1 MTEPDFAHLLIKLW
15 RDLQTPGIGWQI
27 AALLACLGLAGL
39 IQKGV
44 LGWLAG
50 HRGEGA
56 SRELGRGGLRRVL
69 FPLTATVLILAARPL
84 LALYQHVNLLSLA
97 LPLLLSLGIVRLVM
111 YLLRQAFRASS
122 WLGGFERILA
132 TCAWLVVA
140 LHILGWLPWVIE
152 GLEAISFT
160 VGKSELN
167 LWLLLQGLVSVLV
180 TLLLALWLA
189 GVLEARLLRAEG
201 MDASVRLVLAR
212 LNKSVLVV
220 VAVMVALPMVGI
232 DLTTLSVFG
241 GALGV
246 GLGFGLQKIAASYVS
261 GFIILLDR
269 SIRMGNL
276 ISVGTERG
284 VVSQITTR
292 YTVLRGLNGVE
303 VIVPNETLVGSV
315 VQNETF
321 TNSLVLVPINV
332 QVAYASN
339 VEAVL
344 ALLEDIARAHPRALA
359 EPPPKALLVAF
370 GESGI
375 DLRVNLWIKDPQEGT
390 LGVVSEINRAI
401 WRRFQEEGIQIPY
414 PQREVRVLGSGVAA
428 GRALS

>member
-1 MTEPDFAHLLIKLW
+1 MKQQDFARLPLELW
-15 RDLQTPGIGWQI
+15 SDLQAPGIGWQI
-27 AALLACLGLAGL
+27 AALVLCLGLAWL
-39 IQKGV
+39 IQRGV
-44 LGWLAG
+44 LGWLAR

-56 SRELGRGGLRRVL
+56 GRALGRGGLRRVL
-69 FPLTATVLILAARPL
+69 FPLTALVLVLVLRPL
-84 LALYQHVNLLSLA
+84 MAPYHHVNLLSLA
-97 LPLLLSLGIVRLVM
+97 LPLLLSLGIIRLVV
-111 YLLRQAFRASS
+111 YLVRQAFRASS
-122 WLGGFERILA
+122 WLGGFERIFA

-140 LHILGWLPWVIE
+140 LHIVGWLPWVID
-152 GLEAISFT
+152 GLEAIAFK

-167 LWLLLQGLVSVLV
+167 LWLLLQGAVSVML
-180 TLLLALWLA
+180 TLLLALWL
-189 GVLEARLLRAEG
+189 GGLLETRLLGVEG
-201 MDASVRLVLAR
+201 MDASVRLVLVR
-212 LNKSVLVV
+212 LAKSVLVV

-315 VQNETF
+315 VQNETY
-321 TNSLVLVPINV
+321 TNSQVLLPINV
-332 QVAYASN
+332 QVAYSSD
-339 VEAVL
+339 VEKVL
-344 ALLEDIARAHPRALA
+344 ALLAEIAQAHPRVLA
-359 EPPPKALLVAF
+359 DPPPKSFLVAF

-375 DLRVNLWIKDPQEGT
+375 DLRLALWIQDPQEGS
-390 LGVVSEINRAI
+390 LGVMSEINREI
-401 WRRFQEEGIQIPY
+401 WRRFRQEGIEIPY
-414 PQREVRVLGSGVAA
+414 PQREVRLLGRDAVV
-428 GRALS
+428 